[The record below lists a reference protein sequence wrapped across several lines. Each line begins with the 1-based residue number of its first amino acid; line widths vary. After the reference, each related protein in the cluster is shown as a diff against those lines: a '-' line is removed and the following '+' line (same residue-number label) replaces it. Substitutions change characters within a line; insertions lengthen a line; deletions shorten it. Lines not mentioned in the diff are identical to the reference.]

1 MTTSSEEAR
10 KTYAEFEEKVSRTVF
25 LDNLSAQVTTAVI
38 KQALGQFGNVMNVE
52 FIPNYT
58 IPYPIPQSALVEMEN
73 EKQAKALISEM
84 TNYPFMMSGMPRPV
98 RAKPAKIEM
107 FADRPPPPDRKIQ
120 VRWVDP
126 SDPDFVVAKKLKQLC
141 KKHNAEQLALIKV
154 MSKSRHTSFLARL
167 QHQLEE
173 EEKLAKHQ
181 EETLKTNYKKYEMIE
196 SIVQDGTTSRLAR
209 HYGVRL
215 DYD

>member
-25 LDNLSAQVTTAVI
+25 LDSLSTQVTTAVI

-126 SDPDFVVAKKLKQLC
+126 SDADFVVAKKLKQLC
-141 KKHNAEQLALIKV
+141 KKHNAEHLALIKV
-154 MSKSRHTSFLARL
+154 SF
-167 QHQLEE
+167 
-173 EEKLAKHQ
+173 
-181 EETLKTNYKKYEMIE
+181 
-196 SIVQDGTTSRLAR
+196 
-209 HYGVRL
+209 
-215 DYD
+215 

>member
-25 LDNLSAQVTTAVI
+25 LDNLSTQVTTAVI

-126 SDPDFVVAKKLKQLC
+126 SDADFVVAKKLKQLC
-141 KKHNAEQLALIKV
+141 KKHNAEHLALIK
-154 MSKSRHTSFLARL
+154 
-167 QHQLEE
+167 HQLEE

-181 EETLKTNYKKYEMIE
+181 EEMLKTNYKKYEMIE